1 MFDRSIGRFKINN
14 EEVPIFYKDGK
25 FFLSFRKLRN
35 AVNDYS
41 EKNCDR
47 VLKRLNFKENKDY
60 YRDVVKGGAQTQY
73 FVTEDTATSYLD
85 SLVHLDEKVV
95 QDYINTVE
103 NNILKYKSIKERN
116 RERIDDKI
124 DKSHSVDMLET
135 SANLYDDTE
144 DCDSFVAAVLTN
156 LTISVDNIHQIQN
169 EIKEKI
175 RNIEDGFE
183 DIEEKL
189 EFLNEEIKNIKSGNY
204 SSEVQAVQT
213 DISRVNL
220 KTTFDTLAVLCSS
233 IAAWLSKNHQSKL
246 TSLCYKQSNRCLKIA
261 SGIYEQ
267 MTQIEKEDEDNQKV
281 DLR

>member
-14 EEVPIFYKDGK
+14 EEIPIFYKDGK

-35 AVNDYS
+35 AVNDYA

-47 VLKRLNFKENKDY
+47 VLKRLNFNENKDY
-60 YRDVVKGGAQTQY
+60 FRDVVKGGAQTQY
-73 FVTEDTATSYLD
+73 FVTEETAISYLD
-85 SLVHLDEKVV
+85 SLIHLDEKVL
-95 QDYINTVE
+95 QDHINTVE
-103 NNILKYKSIKERN
+103 NNILKYKSIKEKN
-116 RERIDDKI
+116 KERIEDDDI
-124 DKSHSVDMLET
+124 DKSHSIDMLET
-135 SANLYDDTE
+135 STSLYDDTE
-144 DCDSFVAAVLTN
+144 DCDSFVATVLTN

-175 RNIEDGFE
+175 INIEDGFE

-204 SSEVQAVQT
+204 SSEVQT

-246 TSLCYKQSNRCLKIA
+246 TSLCYKQSNKCLKIA
-261 SGIYEQ
+261 SGIYDQ
-267 MTQIEKEDEDNQKV
+267 MTQLEKENEDNQKV